1 MTESSLCF
9 PQENSDA
16 KWAIE
21 VMLSVS
27 DAILNFTDFH
37 DDFCEAC
44 GNAGLIREYLELLE
58 QLKKCTPEFEDQ
70 TVGVL
75 LTSPYNF
82 NSFTPRILLLIL
94 LTVCHTIFML

>member
-16 KWAIE
+16 KWVIE

-27 DAILNFTDFH
+27 VAILNFTDFH
-37 DDFCEAC
+37 DAFCEAC

-82 NSFTPRILLLIL
+82 NSFTPRISLLIL

>member
-27 DAILNFTDFH
+27 VAILNFSDFH
-37 DDFCEAC
+37 DAFCEAC

-58 QLKKCTPEFEDQ
+58 QLKMCTPEFEDQ

-75 LTSPYNF
+75 LTSPFNF

-94 LTVCHTIFML
+94 LTDCHTIFML

>member
-27 DAILNFTDFH
+27 VAILNLTDFH
-37 DDFCEAC
+37 DAFCEAC

-82 NSFTPRILLLIL
+82 NSFTPRISLLIL

>member
-1 MTESSLCF
+1 MFF

-27 DAILNFTDFH
+27 VAILNFTDFH
-37 DDFCEAC
+37 DAFCEAC

-94 LTVCHTIFML
+94 LTDCHTTFML

>member
-27 DAILNFTDFH
+27 VATLNFTDFH
-37 DDFCEAC
+37 DTFCEAC

-94 LTVCHTIFML
+94 LTDCHTIFML

>member
-27 DAILNFTDFH
+27 VAILNFTDFH
-37 DDFCEAC
+37 DAFCEAC

-94 LTVCHTIFML
+94 LTDCHTTFML

>member
-27 DAILNFTDFH
+27 VAILNFTDFH
-37 DDFCEAC
+37 DAFCETC

-94 LTVCHTIFML
+94 LTDCHTIFML

>member
-27 DAILNFTDFH
+27 VAILNFTDFH
-37 DDFCEAC
+37 DAFCEAC

-82 NSFTPRILLLIL
+82 NSFTPRISLLIL

>member
-27 DAILNFTDFH
+27 VAILNFTDFH
-37 DDFCEAC
+37 DAFCEAC

-82 NSFTPRILLLIL
+82 NSFTPRILLSIL
-94 LTVCHTIFML
+94 LTDCHTIFML

>member
-27 DAILNFTDFH
+27 VAILNFTDFH
-37 DDFCEAC
+37 DAFCEAC

-75 LTSPYNF
+75 LTSPYNS
-82 NSFTPRILLLIL
+82 NSFTPRISLLIL

>member
-27 DAILNFTDFH
+27 VAILNFTDFH
-37 DDFCEAC
+37 DAFCEVC
-44 GNAGLIREYLELLE
+44 GNAGLVREYLELLE

-94 LTVCHTIFML
+94 LTDCHTIFML

>member
-27 DAILNFTDFH
+27 VAILNFTDFH
-37 DDFCEAC
+37 DAFCEAC

-82 NSFTPRILLLIL
+82 NSEDLVVNSPY
-94 LTVCHTIFML
+94 